1 MEYQKD
7 FLKTD
12 EEFYLKKVLLKTS
25 SIHKKIFL
33 NFNESGPINNKS
45 KILLFLNHMVL
56 FMDTC
61 MKQFLMNAKNN
72 IEFLVDGL
80 FGDEVISHG
89 IYRLNELLNKGN
101 IFLFIYELF
110 CLRKNRVIFS
120 LRRQLIILF
129 SYL

>member
-1 MEYQKD
+1 MQ
-7 FLKTD
+7 
-12 EEFYLKKVLLKTS
+12 
-25 SIHKKIFL
+25 
-33 NFNESGPINNKS
+33 
-45 KILLFLNHMVL
+45 
-56 FMDTC
+56 
-61 MKQFLMNAKNN
+61 KNN

-120 LRRQLIILF
+120 LRRPSFYFLTFKAGCSFRFDFKNSRNTSQ
-129 SYL
+129 